1 MFEIL
6 MQFCCQAAWFPETF
20 HYPLN
25 NSFLFLSLSPQS
37 QNSIDFFLLLAVCN
51 TVIVAKQPHR
61 DTMNASGIVCP
72 PSSSSSA
79 RIDMGTMGTGASPN
93 LPSATSTT
101 TTTSIRFVAR
111 WL

>member
-25 NSFLFLSLSPQS
+25 NSFLPLSPQS

-72 PSSSSSA
+72 PSSSSVSSSA
-79 RIDMGTMGTGASPN
+79 RIDMGTTGASPN

-101 TTTSIRFVAR
+101 TSIRFVA
-111 WL
+111 

>member
-25 NSFLFLSLSPQS
+25 NSFLPLSPQS

-79 RIDMGTMGTGASPN
+79 RIDMGTTGASPN

-101 TTTSIRFVAR
+101 TSIRFVA
-111 WL
+111 